1 VIQLNLAGQ
10 GRVVAIIRR
19 EAPFVGRVGLDRGIV
34 GQGLALVI
42 HPFQL
47 AVTGIQSA
55 SLGGQRR
62 VLQRLAAG
70 GDLGVV
76 RLAGRRGRFDHEHEG
91 SAGDVVVVVV
101 ARLSRDD
108 ADRADLDG
116 SQNAGFGIDGRLAGA
131 RVCVDAVGHC
141 ARAGAASGGQCQCL
155 TVDHTTRTG
164 DGQRLLIVLFCQ
176 SDVQRDGEILIIV
189 TGRLEGDG
197 DLVTRLA
204 AGDGIG
210 QQAAVRCEVLLGQDD
225 ARLAA
230 ERPVLPGEQSGPV
243 RRVGVIRG
251 VRVLL
256 LQLDRFEVAAICLI
270 HRDFKFN
277 VLHCVVVFGVLR
289 SELCL
294 EGLGGSRSAAHR
306 FAAIHPT
313 PAVRQRHIRQRLTVF
328 CRQPGGNGVGRRC
341 LCYHKFAIHS
351 FKSVVV
357 IRITNAGVHTVGTGV
372 QRGRIADIPRLNRAA
387 VRSGITV
394 GHLSIQIARPVCQ
407 GRCAW
412 RLTVSI
418 ACHAELAVLLS
429 LFDSDIRSFRNR

>member
-1 VIQLNLAGQ
+1 VPQ
-10 GRVVAIIRR
+10 
-19 EAPFVGRVGLDRGIV
+19 LDR
-34 GQGLALVI
+34 A
-42 HPFQL
+42 
-47 AVTGIQSA
+47 
-55 SLGGQRR
+55 GQRR
-62 VLQRLAAG
+62 IVGVAGSVSPPVALVRNHLGGGGVVPSNRTAGRRNGTDTQGGIRQRLAG
-70 GDLGVV
+70 SGDLGI
-76 RLAGRRGRFDHEHEG
+76 GRFAGGGG
-91 SAGDVVVVVV
+91 SGDGDLHGRAGDGVVFAV
-101 ARLSRDD
+101 ARLGGRHGDG
-108 ADRADLDG
+108 ADP
-116 SQNAGFGIDGRLAGA
+116 DGRQ
-131 RVCVDAVGHC
+131 DAVGINSSFASAVGHSVGH
-141 ARAGAASGGQCQCL
+141 RAGTGAAAGTKLQGL
-155 TVDHTTRTG
+155 TVDHG
-164 DGQRLLIVLFCQ
+164 GAAGNAQCLLIILFCQ
-176 SDVQRDGEILIIV
+176 GDSQGDGEILV
-189 TGRLEGDG
+189 VVAGGFQDDG

-210 QQAAVRCEVLLGQDD
+210 QQVAVRCEVLLGQGD

-230 ERPVLPGEQSGPV
+230 ERPVLPGGQSGPV

-256 LQLDRFEVAAICLI
+256 LQLDRFEVAAICLV

-394 GHLSIQIARPVCQ
+394 GHLSIQIARLVCQ
-407 GRCAW
+407 GRCAG
-412 RLTVSI
+412 RFTVSI
-418 ACHAELAVLLS
+418 ARHAELAVLSS
-429 LFDSDIRSFRNR
+429 LFDSDIRSSRNR